1 MHRQPLST
9 AIAVAL
15 AAALAAPVVFA
26 QAATPEAKN
35 APELERVEVIGEIVY
50 RDRTE
55 ATAPVL
61 SYDLEYFQ
69 RFEPLTVGDMLKR
82 VPSVTFVS
90 DVLEYDGVRL
100 RGLDSGYTQ
109 ILINGKRVPGAGLDR
124 AFFVDRIP
132 AEIVER
138 IEIVRSASA
147 DRSGDAVAGALNI
160 VLRDGYSIDGG
171 YIRAGTTRFDD
182 GEYESNVGVFW
193 GGQALGGNVLLGANV
208 QGRRNPKDKFSQ
220 RFDAPG
226 GTLDNTEVQTDVR
239 SGTDYAFNA
248 DYRAGVGETAELHL
262 SGMFVR
268 TDRIQG
274 LHRVPLGPG
283 KQCQSADDQ

>member
-15 AAALAAPVVFA
+15 AAALAAPLSA
-26 QAATPEAKN
+26 HAATDAKD
-35 APELERVEVIGEIVY
+35 APQLESVQVVGEIIY

-61 SYDLEYFQ
+61 TYDLEYFQ

-138 IEIVRSASA
+138 IEIVRGLLAKLPPEHPLRLGKK
-147 DRSGDAVAGALNI
+147 DLFQFEEH
-160 VLRDGYSIDGG
+160 LRDLFS
-171 YIRAGTTRFDD
+171 TTDD
-182 GEYESNVGVFW
+182 
-193 GGQALGGNVLLGANV
+193 
-208 QGRRNPKDKFSQ
+208 
-220 RFDAPG
+220 
-226 GTLDNTEVQTDVR
+226 TD
-239 SGTDYAFNA
+239 
-248 DYRAGVGETAELHL
+248 
-262 SGMFVR
+262 
-268 TDRIQG
+268 
-274 LHRVPLGPG
+274 
-283 KQCQSADDQ
+283 